1 MTVLFNYPESTV
13 LKRVIPKSRIYA
25 QIGSTKSLKDRFINE
40 VEKITWSYKLA
51 PETVN
56 LPATKSVTEIQVFQ
70 IKLKEFKVSD
80 EVLRAVDLAIP
91 FPIIFELLSYELIQ
105 VAAAHKRPS
114 DANRGKWIVANH
126 LRSEWM
132 PQNTERSSLP
142 LSINMASLYDQI
154 LTELMPIK
162 ARDNEDIMARLERAN
177 AILAVERE
185 IKQLESKLKRET
197 QFNLKVELHGHLKY
211 AQTRLV
217 KLMHQEDLMGMNDG

>member
-1 MTVLFNYPESTV
+1 MTALFNYPETTV

-25 QIGSTKSLKDRFINE
+25 QIGSTKSLKDQFINE

-70 IKLKEFKVSD
+70 IKLKEVKVSD

-114 DANRGKWIVANH
+114 NTNRGKWIVANH
-126 LRSEWM
+126 
-132 PQNTERSSLP
+132 
-142 LSINMASLYDQI
+142 
-154 LTELMPIK
+154 
-162 ARDNEDIMARLERAN
+162 
-177 AILAVERE
+177 
-185 IKQLESKLKRET
+185 
-197 QFNLKVELHGHLKY
+197 
-211 AQTRLV
+211 
-217 KLMHQEDLMGMNDG
+217 